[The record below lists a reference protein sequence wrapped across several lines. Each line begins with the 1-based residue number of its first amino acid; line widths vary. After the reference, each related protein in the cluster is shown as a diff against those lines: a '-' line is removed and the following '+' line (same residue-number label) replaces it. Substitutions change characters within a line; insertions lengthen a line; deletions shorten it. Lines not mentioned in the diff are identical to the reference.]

1 MATSVADRAE
11 TRCTGRQVVAVS
23 HLVLAAK
30 ITVPRVPGWAV
41 PRPRINELMA
51 RDGRWSPLTVL
62 TGPPG
67 AGKTMALALWAAADH
82 GAVAWVTLDDYDNQP
97 TVFWSY
103 VVAALHRA
111 GVAVPGVLPAAV
123 PEEAVG
129 HLFLRRLVSAL
140 ADQDPPVTLII
151 DDLHLLTESRVLDSL
166 DYVLRNA
173 GSGLRLVVTSRM
185 DPLLPLH
192 RYRLAGRLTE
202 IRFGDLA
209 LSVPETG
216 LLMAQHGIELSA
228 DSLECLTQRTE
239 GWAAGIRLAA
249 ISMTTHPDPDQ
260 FVKELIAEDSA
271 VTGYLVDEA
280 LNTQPPEVRDLLL
293 RTSVLERVGGD
304 IAAEMAGQE
313 HAAGILRAVAHT
325 NAFVQPVGHGW
336 YRYHPLFAEVLRLK
350 LRREYPEGIATLHYR
365 AARWFARNGPLTDAV
380 RHAAEAGDWKLAAGM
395 VIDGLAIGE
404 IIEPRGS
411 RSLAGEFRGMP
422 DSAASSELQPL
433 LVSAAIAVSAGRYD
447 LSTASLG
454 VAQGILDG
462 LPGHQEAASRLAA
475 AMIRLAASR
484 RTGDLTGAA
493 AAAAA
498 AEVLVDRVTDQK
510 LARHP
515 EIRTRVLSCRG
526 AVELWSGRLGAAA
539 RVLDSGAAA
548 ATDSG
553 AEYERA
559 DCLGYLAL
567 VEALRGGLGRAVK
580 LAAQAEEALAADGPL
595 GPVQHPNSAAL
606 VAFAWVH
613 LERNELRAARRRLKD
628 ADAALGV
635 RPDKLVGA
643 IARLAAARAGVAE
656 GRPGVATRMVAMAR
670 CGWLVPPWLEQRL
683 SQVESQAYAAVGGNR
698 AAFAAV
704 PAAPLIVEH
713 LSDRER
719 EVLRSVSEMLS
730 VTEVATE
737 LYISVNTVKS
747 HLKNIYRKLAA
758 TRRSEAVR
766 RARQLELI

>member
-1 MATSVADRAE
+1 MATSVANRAE
-11 TRCTGRQVVAVS
+11 TRCSRRQVSSVND
-23 HLVLAAK
+23 LVLASK
-30 ITVPRVPGWAV
+30 ITIPRVPGWAV
-41 PRPRINELMA
+41 PRLRINELMA
-51 RDGRWSPLTVL
+51 RGGRWNPLTVL

-67 AGKTMALALWAAADH
+67 AGKTMALASWAAADH
-82 GAVAWVTLDDYDNQP
+82 GAVAWVTLDGYDNQP

-111 GVAVPGVLPAAV
+111 GVAVRGVLPAAV

-129 HLFLRRLVSAL
+129 HVFLRRLVSAL
-140 ADQDPPVTLII
+140 ANQDPPVTLII

-173 GSGLRLVVTSRM
+173 GSGLRLVVTSRV

-192 RYRLAGRLTE
+192 RYRLAGQLTE

-249 ISMTTHPDPDQ
+249 ISMATHPDPDQ

-293 RTSVLERVGGD
+293 RTSVLERVSDG

-313 HAAGILRAVAHT
+313 HAAGILRAVAHA

-350 LRREYPEGIATLHYR
+350 LRREH
-365 AARWFARNGPLTDAV
+365 
-380 RHAAEAGDWKLAAGM
+380 
-395 VIDGLAIGE
+395 
-404 IIEPRGS
+404 
-411 RSLAGEFRGMP
+411 
-422 DSAASSELQPL
+422 
-433 LVSAAIAVSAGRYD
+433 
-447 LSTASLG
+447 
-454 VAQGILDG
+454 
-462 LPGHQEAASRLAA
+462 
-475 AMIRLAASR
+475 
-484 RTGDLTGAA
+484 
-493 AAAAA
+493 
-498 AEVLVDRVTDQK
+498 
-510 LARHP
+510 
-515 EIRTRVLSCRG
+515 
-526 AVELWSGRLGAAA
+526 
-539 RVLDSGAAA
+539 VLDSGVGA

-553 AEYERA
+553 AQYERA

-595 GPVQHPNSAAL
+595 GPVQQPNHAAL
-606 VAFAWVH
+606 VSFAWVH
-613 LERNELRAARRRLKD
+613 LERNELPAARRRLKD

-635 RPDKLVGA
+635 RPDKLVAA
-643 IARLAAARAGVAE
+643 IACLAAARAGVAE
-656 GRPGVATRMVAMAR
+656 GRPGVAARMVAMAR

-698 AAFAAV
+698 AAFAAA

-719 EVLRSVSEMLS
+719 EVLRYVSEMLS

-737 LYISVNTVKS
+737 LCISVNTVKS

-758 TRRSEAVR
+758 THRSEAVR
-766 RARQLELI
+766 RARKLELI

>member
-1 MATSVADRAE
+1 MATSVANRAE
-11 TRCTGRQVVAVS
+11 TRCSRRQVSSVND
-23 HLVLAAK
+23 LVLASK
-30 ITVPRVPGWAV
+30 ITIPRVPGWAV
-41 PRPRINELMA
+41 PRLRINELMA
-51 RDGRWSPLTVL
+51 RGGRWNPLTVL

-67 AGKTMALALWAAADH
+67 AGKTMALASWAAADH
-82 GAVAWVTLDDYDNQP
+82 GAVAWVTLDGYDNQP

-111 GVAVPGVLPAAV
+111 GVAVRGVLPAAG

-129 HLFLRRLVSAL
+129 HVFLRRLVSAL
-140 ADQDPPVTLII
+140 ANQDPPVTLII

-173 GSGLRLVVTSRM
+173 GSGLRLVVTSRV

-192 RYRLAGRLTE
+192 RYRLAGQLTE

-249 ISMTTHPDPDQ
+249 ISMATHPDPDQ

-293 RTSVLERVGGD
+293 RTSVLERVSDG

-313 HAAGILRAVAHT
+313 HAAGILRAVAHA

-365 AARWFARNGPLTDAV
+365 AARWFERNGPLPDAV
-380 RHAAEAGDWKLAAGM
+380 RHAAEAGDWKLAAGI

-404 IIEPRGS
+404 IIEPRGG
-411 RSLAGEFRGMP
+411 RSLAGEFRSMP
-422 DSAASSELQPL
+422 DTAASSELQPL
-433 LVSAAIAVSAGRYD
+433 LVSAAIALSAGRYD
-447 LSTASLG
+447 LSTASMG

-493 AAAAA
+493 AAATS
-498 AEVLVDRVTDQK
+498 AEVLVDRVTDQQ

-515 EIRTRVLSCRG
+515 GIRARVLSCRG

-539 RVLDSGAAA
+539 HVLDSGVGA

-567 VEALRGGLGRAVK
+567 VEALRGGLGRSVK

-595 GPVQHPNSAAL
+595 GPVQQPNPAAL
-606 VAFAWVH
+606 VSFAWVH

-643 IARLAAARAGVAE
+643 IACLAAARAGVAE
-656 GRPGVATRMVAMAR
+656 GRPGVAARMVAMAR

-698 AAFAAV
+698 AAFAAA
-704 PAAPLIVEH
+704 PAAPLMVEH

-719 EVLRSVSEMLS
+719 EVLRYVSEMLS

-737 LYISVNTVKS
+737 LCISVNTVKS

-758 TRRSEAVR
+758 THRSEAVR
-766 RARQLELI
+766 RARKLELI